1 MYIENTKPVV
11 VPATQEVVFDCF
23 WASKIIIDMPSP
35 ESSGKAVVELKP
47 YSKDLKKV
55 AETREILIVDNIW
68 GKAAE
73 NQEVAAAITSM
84 INAID
89 VLKKQKDAGNK

>member
-11 VPATQEVVFDCF
+11 VPATQELVFDCF
-23 WASKIIIDMPSP
+23 WASKIIIDMPNP

-73 NQEVAAAITSM
+73 NQEIAVAITSM

-89 VLKKQKDAGNK
+89 ILKKQKDAENK

>member
-11 VPATQEVVFDCF
+11 VPATQELVFDCF
-23 WASKIIIDMPSP
+23 WASKIIIDMPNP

-68 GKAAE
+68 SKASE
-73 NQEVAAAITSM
+73 NPEVDAAITSM
-84 INAID
+84 INAIN
-89 VLKKQKDAGNK
+89 VLKKQADAENK

>member
-1 MYIENTKPVV
+1 MYIENAKPVV
-11 VPATQEVVFDCF
+11 VPATQEAVFDCF
-23 WASKIIIDMPSP
+23 WASRIIIDMPNP
-35 ESSGKAVVELKP
+35 ESSGKAVIELKP

-55 AETREILIVDNIW
+55 AEKRETLVVNDIW

-89 VLKKQKDAGNK
+89 VLKKQKDANNK